1 MSYTT
6 NTRSLTFRPRQ
17 RKWPRTSPQPSPGFF
32 TDIALSDPSEASL
45 PGSEVS
51 DSFYTSHQAPT
62 RPHSLEGNREQD
74 VRDAVAHMEKLVE
87 RAGELARAVAQSAV
101 PIPNRSSSL
110 NVQDAA
116 MSATSPPPVRKEGIP
131 QHASAILGPDG
142 STHRSWALAP
152 VDVATTGPPPTGHLE
167 TPTPK
172 D

>member
-6 NTRSLTFRPRQ
+6 NTRSLTSRPRQ
-17 RKWPRTSPQPSPGFF
+17 RKRPQITPQSSPGFF
-32 TDIALSDPSEASL
+32 TDIALSDRSEASL

-51 DSFYTSHQAPT
+51 DSFYTSRQAPIH
-62 RPHSLEGNREQD
+62 PHSPEGNREKD

-110 NVQDAA
+110 NIQDTATSGTSPPVLKDRISHPASANIGPGGPSGRSWGLAPADAA
-116 MSATSPPPVRKEGIP
+116 MASLSA
-131 QHASAILGPDG
+131 
-142 STHRSWALAP
+142 
-152 VDVATTGPPPTGHLE
+152 TGHLE